1 MRGWGMAMAGRVFL
15 VLIGGIIVSAIVSVA
30 LTMRQHRH
38 ELAELQTARTIERVS
53 EAVAV
58 LQATP
63 RDQRDEIE
71 PHDLRIRGVTGIYWQ
86 RDERG
91 AKDAALSEALQSQ
104 IGGGGTVTTR
114 QLEPADCDDRPQP
127 PRGEPGMRDPLPAP
141 PDRDPPPLPPFEP
154 RSFACQRISLT
165 LADGTPLSLD
175 LAVRMP
181 FARRPLAPPIAS
193 LLFFAAC
200 VGGLAYLVSRMA
212 TRPITRLA
220 EAARELGE
228 NIDRPPLDETHGPFE
243 VRRAAAAFNVMQ
255 ARIRHHMQERT
266 HMLAAISHD
275 LQTPLTRLRLRLE
288 KVTDAALRD
297 KLIEDMQAMQAMVRE
312 GLDLARSIDGNDARE
327 RIDLDS
333 LVESLCEDAREAG
346 HTIGVQG
353 SSGTAVMA
361 GTTGLRRCLGN
372 LVDNAVKYGQRAE
385 VTVRRRGDQ
394 VEIAVRDFGPGI
406 PAAEIERVFDPFYR
420 LEDSRSRETGG
431 TGLGLTIARNIATRL
446 GGSVTLQNH
455 PEGGL
460 EARLTLPVAG

>member
-1 MRGWGMAMAGRVFL
+1 MAMAGRVFL

-30 LTMRQHRH
+30 LTARQHRH
-38 ELAELQTARTIERVS
+38 ELAEMQTARTIERVS

-58 LQATP
+58 LQSMP
-63 RDQRDEIE
+63 RDLRENVE
-71 PHDLRIRGVTGIYWQ
+71 PRDLRIRGITGIYWQ
-86 RDERG
+86 RDELG

-114 QLEPADCDDRPQP
+114 QLEPSDCDDRPP
-127 PRGEPGMRDPLPAP
+127 MRDGPPVHDGR
-141 PDRDPPPLPPFEP
+141 PDRDRPPPPPFDLKLL
-154 RSFACQRISLT
+154 ACQRVSMT

-181 FARRPLAPPIAS
+181 FARRPLAPPWGS
-193 LLFFAAC
+193 LLFFATC
-200 VGGLAYLVSRMA
+200 VGVLAYLVSRMA

-220 EAARELGE
+220 DAARELGE
-228 NIDRPPLDETHGPFE
+228 NINRAPLDETHGPVE
-243 VRRAAAAFNVMQ
+243 VRRAAAAFNAMQ

-288 KVTDAALRD
+288 KVGDAALRE

-312 GLDLARSIDGNDARE
+312 GLDLAHSIDGNDARE
-327 RIDLDS
+327 RIDVDS
-333 LVESLCEDAREAG
+333 LVGSLCADAREAG
-346 HTIGVQG
+346 HSVDVNGETGV
-353 SSGTAVMA
+353 AVMA
-361 GTTGLRRCLGN
+361 SPTALRRCLGN
-372 LVDNAVKYGQRAE
+372 LIDNALKYGQRAE
-385 VTVRRRGDQ
+385 LTVSRDGGN
-394 VEIAVRDFGPGI
+394 VLVNVRDFGPGI
-406 PAAEIERVFDPFYR
+406 PAAELERVFDPFYR

-446 GGSVTLQNH
+446 GGSVTLRNH

-460 EARLTLPVAG
+460 EARLALPVAS